1 MATTPPGRSGG
12 HHRSVLLS
20 ASVQVSRPPAFRSAC
35 PLTLGRDL
43 ADALDEGDVVG
54 RWLAHHLADLLTRC
68 EASPDDQE
76 LARTTREVILKL
88 WEHKSAG
95 GFRRPPYGHLA
106 PVLDAPARL
115 EPEPAPWRRY
125 RTFSDDE
132 KPPEGALERYPVLKT
147 ACRIDGEVGDLVRL
161 AVAVAAMEATSA
173 EEPWVI
179 AGSALAANEQDR
191 AVRAVEQLVRRVEI
205 RHRLLV
211 QDAEESEDPADVVPA
226 PSATPDGVVSPDGA
240 DTLGVSRDEVL
251 IIALRVAVVRCRSL
265 IDQLDRLCS
274 GVPDARAE

>member
-1 MATTPPGRSGG
+1 MTSDRDV
-12 HHRSVLLS
+12 VL
-20 ASVQVSRPPAFRSAC
+20 Q
-35 PLTLGRDL
+35 LGREL
-43 ADALDEGDVVG
+43 AGALDESDVVG

-95 GFRRPPYGHLA
+95 EFRRAPYGHLV
-106 PVLDAPARL
+106 PVLDALARL
-115 EPEPAPWRRY
+115 KPEPSPWWHY

-132 KPPEGALERYPVLKT
+132 RPPEGALGRYPVLKT

-161 AVAVAAMEATSA
+161 AVAVAAKEATSA

-191 AVRAVEQLVRRVEI
+191 AVQAIEQLVRRVEI

-211 QDAEESEDPADVVPA
+211 QDAEESEESADVDPGL
-226 PSATPDGVVSPDGA
+226 SATADGVVSPDGA
-240 DTLGVSRDEVL
+240 DPLGVGHDEVL
-251 IIALRVAVVRCRSL
+251 LIALRAALVRCRSL